1 MKQSILRGKI
11 EKEVLKAERQHM
23 TRFWLISR
31 NDKSTEYTKS
41 ISLSLYFWVYD
52 VSTVKTFDIRNF
64 QTSPLHEN
72 MSKFVKLLIVFQNC
86 RHDSKQASKALP
98 FKYNCVL

>member
-1 MKQSILRGKI
+1 MKQSILKGKV

-41 ISLSLYFWVYD
+41 ISLSLYFRVYD
-52 VSTVKTFDIRNF
+52 ASTVKTCDIRNF
-64 QTSPLHEN
+64 QTSALHEN
-72 MSKFVKLLIVFQNC
+72 MSKFVKLLIVFQNY

-98 FKYNCVL
+98 FKFNCIL